1 MIIVNL
7 DVMMAK
13 RKISSQEL
21 AEKVGITPA
30 NLSILKT
37 NKGKAIRFSTL
48 DKICEVLECTP
59 GDILDFEK
67 SLSSHITDVK

>member
-1 MIIVNL
+1 MVLMIIVNL

-30 NLSILKT
+30 NLSVLKT

-59 GDILDFEK
+59 GDILDYK
-67 SLSSHITDVK
+67 VTL

>member
-7 DVMMAK
+7 DVIMAK
-13 RKISSQEL
+13 RKISSQQL
-21 AEKVGITPA
+21 AEKLEITPA

-37 NKGKAIRFSTL
+37 NIGKAIRFSTL

-59 GDILDFEK
+59 GDILEYREGEK
-67 SLSSHITDVK
+67 KND

>member
-7 DVMMAK
+7 DVIMAK
-13 RKISSQEL
+13 RKISSYEL
-21 AEKVGITPA
+21 AKKLEITPA

-48 DKICEVLECTP
+48 DKICEVLKCTP
-59 GDILDFEK
+59 GDILEYKEGDEK
-67 SLSSHITDVK
+67 NV